1 MRQKIKN
8 KNKIKTSLGSKIF
21 DIINVIVM
29 FGLMLITFYPM
40 VDILFASF
48 SGGNALLAHT
58 GLRFWPVDFSL
69 EGYKM
74 VFKDPMIVKG
84 YMNTLFVVL
93 VGSSIS
99 LVLTALG
106 AYFLSRKNVMLQ
118 TPVMLYIIFT
128 MFFSGGMIPFYFT
141 VKQLGLYNSLWSL
154 ILPTAMNTFNLI
166 IMRTGFSS
174 IPDSLE
180 ESAKLDGAGH
190 LTILF
195 RIVLPLSMP
204 VIAVII
210 LYYAVEK
217 WNAWFHAMM
226 FIQDRV
232 KYPLQ
237 LVLRGILLSNDTA
250 AMTGGVGTV
259 DQEAIGESIKYG
271 VIIVATLP
279 ILVVYPFLQK
289 YFVKGVMVGAVK
301 G

>member
-29 FGLMLITFYPM
+29 FGLMLIRFYPM
-40 VDILFASF
+40 VHILFASF

-106 AYFLSRKNVMLQ
+106 AYFLSRNNVMLQ
-118 TPVMLYIIFT
+118 SPVMLYLIFT

-154 ILPTAMNTFNLI
+154 LLPTAMNALNLI
-166 IMRTGFSS
+166 IMRTSFAGL
-174 IPDSLE
+174 PDSLE
-180 ESAKLDGAGH
+180 EAAKIDGAND
-190 LTILF
+190 F
-195 RIVLPLSMP
+195 QVLIKVMLPMSMAT
-204 VIAVII
+204 IAVMT
-210 LYYAVEK
+210 LFYAETHWNVFFNPMIYLKTREK
-217 WNAWFHAMM
+217 F
-226 FIQDRV
+226 
-232 KYPLQ
+232 PLQ
-237 LVLRGILLSNDTA
+237 VLLRELLITNSTDNLMQDVNDDK
-250 AMTGGVGTV
+250 AMIAQV
-259 DQEAIGESIKYG
+259 IKYST
-271 VIIVATLP
+271 IIVSTLP
-279 ILVVYPFLQK
+279 ILVVYPFLQR
-289 YFVKGVMVGAVK
+289 YFTKGVMLGAIK